1 MRAGSAVR
9 GMSAP
14 GSAAPVGGGEGCQ
27 FAVPRH
33 PTGEGSIAARSAA
46 DARGPRE
53 DDGTRPDT
61 NSQRQQG
68 PVDSSSAAVFV
79 DQPAG
84 SVALAAGKIGARLIG
99 EAVDPSSPL
108 AATKAGV
115 R

>member
-53 DDGTRPDT
+53 DDGTRPET

-79 DQPAG
+79 DQPAQYVDAFQAASARHGG
-84 SVALAAGKIGARLIG
+84 SGPTV
-99 EAVDPSSPL
+99 P
-108 AATKAGV
+108 
-115 R
+115 